1 MSPLDSLLAKRVT
14 VMGLGSFG
22 GGAAVTRWLCDRGAR
37 VLLTDLAKPETLEES
52 LASIADL
59 VADGRVELALGE
71 HHERQFTNV
80 DLVVANPAVPLPW
93 SNRFLAAAAA
103 AGVPVTTE
111 IRLVVERIPDPSR
124 VIGITGSAGKS
135 TTSAMIAHA
144 LRGLLGEDR
153 VRFGGNIG
161 GSLLPELASM
171 RPGDWTV
178 LELSSAMLHWL
189 APGIGFKDAPG
200 WSPPVALLTNLREN
214 HGDWH
219 GSFDH
224 YASSKGVIFRFQR
237 PGDAA
242 FVADDHPDTRRLL
255 ERERVSPMLV
265 PARPDAA
272 EAALIERHL
281 RLRIPGAHNLLNARA
296 AAAVVREA
304 IAREGRDV
312 TPESVLEALGS
323 FAGLPHRLEL
333 VCEHEGVRFFNDSK
347 STTPQSCLLAVAAF
361 DEERARGRIRLIAG
375 GYDKKSDLAPIAGLA
390 STIAGLY
397 TIGATGPAIDAA
409 SGGRTRPCGTLD
421 EAMSAI
427 ARDARP
433 GDIVLLSPA
442 CASWGQFRNYEE
454 RGRRFAELAR
464 DFARLAGSVG

>member
-1 MSPLDSLLAKRVT
+1 MPSIDSFRAKRVT

-22 GGAAVTRWLCDRGAR
+22 GGAAVTRWLCDQGAR

-59 VADGRVELALGE
+59 VAAGRVELALGE
-71 HHERQFTNV
+71 HHERQFAEV

-93 SNRFLAAAAA
+93 SNRFLAAATS

-111 IRLVVERIPDPSR
+111 IRLVVERVPDPSR

-144 LRGLLGEDR
+144 LRALLGEER
-153 VRFGGNIG
+153 VHFGGNIG
-161 GSLLPELASM
+161 GSLLPELAAM
-171 RPGDWTV
+171 REGHWTV

-189 APGIGFKDAPG
+189 SPGIGFKDAPG

-219 GSFDH
+219 GTFDH

-255 ERERVSPMLV
+255 ERERATPTIIPV
-265 PARPDAA
+265 RPGAD
-272 EAALIERHL
+272 EAAMPERHL
-281 RLRIPGAHNLLNARA
+281 RLRIPGTHNRLNARA
-296 AAAVVREA
+296 AAAVVRAALARDGCDAPIEA
-304 IAREGRDV
+304 
-312 TPESVLEALGS
+312 VLEALGS

-333 VCEHEGVRFFNDSK
+333 VCEHEGIRFFNDSK

-375 GYDKKSDLAPIAGLA
+375 GYDKKSDLTPVAALA
-390 STIAGLY
+390 SEIAGLY

-409 SGGRTRPCGTLD
+409 SGGRSRPCGTLD
-421 EAMSAI
+421 EAMQAI
-427 ARDARP
+427 AHDARP

-442 CASWGQFRNYEE
+442 SASWGQFRNYEE

-464 DFARLAGSVG
+464 GFVRHSRSPA